1 MKCFVII
8 LAALLF
14 LFVGK
19 GICEED
25 SAKTVKLVN
34 TIYLL
39 NSDGSVLNEYNNVVV
54 TSYNRD
60 ERIIRFLYRGKEI
73 SHEGNVL
80 MKGVESRKSFDLRK
94 SRMARQK
101 IGIE

>member
-1 MKCFVII
+1 MKRFIVVS
-8 LAALLF
+8 AAVLF
-14 LFVGK
+14 LFSGQ
-19 GICEED
+19 GICEENP
-25 SAKTVKLVN
+25 ANMVKYVD

-39 NSDGSVLNEYNNVVV
+39 NSDGSVLNTYDDVVV

-60 ERIIRFLYRGKEI
+60 KRIIRFFHKGKEI

-80 MKGVESRKSFDLRK
+80 MKGFELQKDRI
-94 SRMARQK
+94 AGQK

>member
-1 MKCFVII
+1 MKRFII
-8 LAALLF
+8 VSAAVLLLF
-14 LFVGK
+14 SGQ

-25 SAKTVKLVN
+25 SAKTVKYVD

-39 NSDGSVLNEYNNVVV
+39 NSDGSVMNKYDDVVV
-54 TSYNRD
+54 TSYNSD
-60 ERIIRFLYRGKEI
+60 KRIIRFFYKGKEI

-80 MKGVESRKSFDLRK
+80 MKGFELQRDRL
-94 SRMARQK
+94 AGQK

>member
-1 MKCFVII
+1 VKRFII
-8 LAALLF
+8 VLAAVLF
-14 LFVGK
+14 LFAGQW
-19 GICEED
+19 ICEED
-25 SAKTVKLVN
+25 LAKTVKYVS

-39 NSDGSVLNEYNNVVV
+39 NSDGSVLNKYDDVVV

-60 ERIIRFLYRGKEI
+60 ERIIRFFYKGKEI

-80 MKGVESRKSFDLRK
+80 MKGFELQKD
-94 SRMARQK
+94 RMARQK

>member
-1 MKCFVII
+1 VKRFII
-8 LAALLF
+8 VLAAVLF
-14 LFVGK
+14 LFAGQ

-25 SAKTVKLVN
+25 LAKTVKYVS

-39 NSDGSVLNEYNNVVV
+39 NSDGSVLNKYDDVVV

-60 ERIIRFLYRGKEI
+60 ERIIRFFYKGKEI

-80 MKGVESRKSFDLRK
+80 MKGFELQKD
-94 SRMARQK
+94 RMARQK

>member
-1 MKCFVII
+1 MKHFIII
-8 LAALLF
+8 LATV
-14 LFVGK
+14 LFVFAGH
-19 GICEED
+19 GICED
-25 SAKTVKLVN
+25 NPAKTVKLVD

-39 NSDGSVLNEYNNVVV
+39 NSDGSVLNKYSNVVV

-60 ERIIRFLYRGKEI
+60 ERIIRFVYRGKEI